1 LTLDLLAALAKLLLF
16 AGALISAG
24 TALAWASLG
33 DRLGGTEPLAPRL
46 VRRGAAVA
54 GGASVAGVVV
64 LLLQLGGDL
73 DGPTVAA
80 VLASP
85 TGLAAGLRIAGA
97 MLLLA
102 AARGPARR
110 TLRLLGAGA
119 MLLSF
124 GVTGHAAAAAALAG
138 VVAAAH
144 VAAAAWWLGGLLL
157 LRRACLSL
165 SAEALAALVG
175 RFSRLALPVV
185 GGMAAAGTVLVFVL
199 VKPTLDAWLT
209 AYGLNLA
216 VKLALA
222 GAALGIAARNRTRLA
237 PRLASGGVAASGAL
251 RRALALEI
259 ALVAGA
265 LAATAWLTTF
275 HSPHGA
281 H

>member
-1 LTLDLLAALAKLLLF
+1 MTLDLLAALAKLLLF
-16 AGALISAG
+16 AGALIGAG
-24 TALAWASLG
+24 TALAWASLRDG
-33 DRLGGTEPLAPRL
+33 LGGVEPLAPRL

-54 GGASVAGVVV
+54 GLASVAGVAV
-64 LLLQLGGDL
+64 LLLQLGDL
-73 DGPTVAA
+73 DGPTLAA

-97 MLLLA
+97 ILLWA
-102 AARGPARR
+102 AARGRARR
-110 TLRLLGAGA
+110 PLRLVGCGAI
-119 MLLSF
+119 LSSF

-138 VVAAAH
+138 LVAVAH

-157 LRRACLSL
+157 LRRACASL
-165 SAEALAALVG
+165 SAEALATLVG
-175 RFSRLALPVV
+175 RFSRLALLVV

-199 VKPTLDAWLT
+199 VQPTRDAWIT
-209 AYGLNLA
+209 PYGLNLA

-237 PRLASGGVAASGAL
+237 PRLASGGVAASRAL
-251 RRALALEI
+251 RNAVTLEI

-275 HSPHGA
+275 QSPHAA